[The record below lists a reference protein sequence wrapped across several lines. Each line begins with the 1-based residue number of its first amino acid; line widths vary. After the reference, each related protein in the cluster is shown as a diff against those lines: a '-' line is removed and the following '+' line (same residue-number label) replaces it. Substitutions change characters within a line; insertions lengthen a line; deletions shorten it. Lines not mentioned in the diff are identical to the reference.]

1 MKRRASPLDT
11 DIHRCTF
18 MCAQRA
24 SHRLMQIYDRALEPV
39 GLTNA
44 QYSFLAYLYRLKG
57 RGIECSPESALAERV
72 GLQRRALHRELQ
84 PLKTSGLVAEAAG
97 DRRVRAVL
105 ITDKGCAKLRKA
117 RSFWRRAQSQVK
129 QALGV
134 EATLALN
141 GLLDLTLAKLE
152 T

>member
-1 MKRRASPLDT
+1 
-11 DIHRCTF
+11 

-24 SHRLMQIYDRALEPV
+24 SHYLMQIYDRALEPV

-44 QYSFLAYLYRLKG
+44 QYSFLAYLYRLK
-57 RGIECSPESALAERV
+57 REGINCAPESALAERV
-72 GLQRRALHRELQ
+72 GLYRRAMHRELE
-84 PLKTSGLVAEAAG
+84 PLKALGLVAQATFPG

-105 ITDKGCAKLRKA
+105 ITDKGCATVRKA
-117 RSFWRRAQSQVK
+117 RLFWRRAQSQVQ

-141 GLLDLTLAKLE
+141 RLLDLTLAKLK